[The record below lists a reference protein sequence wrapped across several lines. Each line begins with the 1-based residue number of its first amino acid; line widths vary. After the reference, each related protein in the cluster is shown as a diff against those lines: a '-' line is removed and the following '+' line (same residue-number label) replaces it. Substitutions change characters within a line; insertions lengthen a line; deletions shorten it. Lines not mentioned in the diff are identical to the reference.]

1 MNPVALFT
9 ISYHLGSS
17 SRIFKTSFT
26 GHCRQEHI
34 RELAGAG
41 APGTS
46 LRLEIIILTQETQKQ
61 ILVTAMPLD
70 CMDGNIAE
78 IGDIWVLN
86 SLIKVKKTVSRH
98 IQKSQSIL
106 GSSKREIYP
115 TDVRPMPP
123 NMFH

>member
-70 CMDGNIAE
+70 CMDGNIA
-78 IGDIWVLN
+78 VC
-86 SLIKVKKTVSRH
+86 S
-98 IQKSQSIL
+98 
-106 GSSKREIYP
+106 
-115 TDVRPMPP
+115 
-123 NMFH
+123 F

>member
-1 MNPVALFT
+1 MK
-9 ISYHLGSS
+9 
-17 SRIFKTSFT
+17 IFFF
-26 GHCRQEHI
+26 
-34 RELAGAG
+34 
-41 APGTS
+41 S
-46 LRLEIIILTQETQKQ
+46 LCLI
-61 ILVTAMPLD
+61 PP
-70 CMDGNIAE
+70 E